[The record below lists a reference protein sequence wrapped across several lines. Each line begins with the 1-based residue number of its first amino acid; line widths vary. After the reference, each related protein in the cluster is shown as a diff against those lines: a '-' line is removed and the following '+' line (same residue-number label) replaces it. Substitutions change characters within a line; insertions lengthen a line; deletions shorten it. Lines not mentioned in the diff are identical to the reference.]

1 MEFDPRTA
9 TRTAGSCRSCA
20 STSPLTASFEK
31 FDKLIR
37 ECERRARK
45 GLVDGVK
52 IDVARQYVEKLDD
65 RWLGPLMWLSKSD
78 RGNELLVAAHV
89 DKAPAIGRSIR
100 RFPVRW
106 R

>member
-1 MEFDPRTA
+1 MTV
-9 TRTAGSCRSCA
+9 
-20 STSPLTASFEK
+20 SFEQ

-37 ECERRARK
+37 ECERRTRK
-45 GLVDGVK
+45 GLGDGVK
-52 IDVARQYVEKLDD
+52 VDVAGMRVEKFDD
-65 RWLGPLMWLSKSD
+65 RWLGPLMRLSKSD
-78 RGNELLVAAHV
+78 RGDELLVAAHV